1 MDGDP
6 AGRDDK
12 VVAFRR
18 RTPEAARPPS
28 RQEDLEADR
37 ARARSN
43 IVALAV
49 AALLVFAGWLLVQK
63 LGQTSRLEDCL
74 MSGRT
79 NCAPIA
85 AMPRGE

>member
-1 MDGDP
+1 MRGDP
-6 AGRDDK
+6 SDPDHK
-12 VVAFRR
+12 VVAFRK
-18 RTPEAARPPS
+18 RTPEPARPPS
-28 RQEDLEADR
+28 MPADTDADR

-49 AALLVFAGWLLVQK
+49 AAMLVLAGWLLVQK
-63 LGQTSRLEDCL
+63 LGQTSRLQDCL

-85 AMPRGE
+85 AMPRE

>member
-1 MDGDP
+1 MP
-6 AGRDDK
+6 ADTD
-12 VVAFRR
+12 
-18 RTPEAARPPS
+18 
-28 RQEDLEADR
+28 ADR

-49 AALLVFAGWLLVQK
+49 AAMLVLAGWLLVQK
-63 LGQTSRLEDCL
+63 LGQTSRLQDCL

-85 AMPRGE
+85 AMPRE